1 MDERRELAR
10 RLRQMAVT
18 TGDLN
23 CLGCG
28 YERGCSVHGC
38 AVLRR
43 AADLIAP
50 EVDINKPIPL
60 EELRAVATEARTEM
74 NKWVS
79 VQERLPTE
87 HDSIFKKLIHTDRSK
102 WNNDMFLSESDYVIV
117 SVTFRDGTRKTGY
130 AHTKDGMWVGLPM
143 IGGPVVTH
151 WMPMPEPPKG
161 DK

>member
-18 TGDLN
+18 TGDLS

-28 YERGCSVHGC
+28 YERGCSVNGC

-60 EELRAVATEARTEM
+60 EELRSAAA
-74 NKWVS
+74 
-79 VQERLPTE
+79 ERPVLVCVLCVDE
-87 HDSIFKKLIHTDRSK
+87 
-102 WNNDMFLSESDYVIV
+102 
-117 SVTFRDGTRKTGY
+117 DGQ
-130 AHTKDGMWVGLPM
+130 L
-143 IGGPVVTH
+143 
-151 WMPMPEPPKG
+151 EPPEYG
-161 DK
+161 EWEMYFDDEFVGNGTYDIAANYGRTFVAFWDEPGRCNHEA